1 MFTIF
6 TKLADWLTYSVFSL
20 PIETNLSTAVHFFI
34 EDITKIFTL
43 IIIMIYFIS
52 LLRASMNIDK
62 VRDLL
67 KGKSR
72 WYGYSVASIF
82 GAVTPFCS
90 CSSIPMFL
98 GFTAAGIPTGVT
110 LSFLITSPLLNEIA
124 IILLGSILGW
134 KFTAIYLII
143 GIGTG
148 ILGGFFFDLIR
159 ADKLLQPMAKQ
170 LQRSSFKSLNV
181 ESKEISPKLSFKER
195 HNFAKGEA
203 KNIFLKI
210 WKWVFLGIGVGAFL
224 HGFIPDNWIANNL
237 GNGAWWSVPA
247 AVIMGIPLY
256 SNASGMIPVLETLL
270 EKGLPVG
277 TGLALMLSTVGASF
291 PEFIMLKEVL
301 KPKLLVYLFGFFL
314 ISFTIIGWI
323 INIIF

>member
-6 TKLADWLTYSVFSL
+6 TKLADWITYSIIGLSA
-20 PIETNLSTAVHFFI
+20 ETNLGTSVHFFI
-34 EDITKIFTL
+34 EDITKIFAL
-43 IIIMIYFIS
+43 ILIMIYFIS
-52 LLRASMNIDK
+52 LLRASMNITR

-67 KGKSR
+67 QGKSR
-72 WYGYSVASIF
+72 WYGYGVASTF
-82 GAVTPFCS
+82 GAITPFCS

-134 KFTAIYLII
+134 EFTIIYLLI
-143 GIGTG
+143 GLSIG
-148 ILGGFFFDLIR
+148 ILGGFFFDLIG
-159 ADKLLQPMAKQ
+159 ADKLLQPMAEK
-170 LQRSSFKSLNV
+170 LQKSSMKN
-181 ESKEISPKLSFKER
+181 ISANAGAEVIKMSMKER
-195 HNFAKGEA
+195 HHFAKGEA
-203 KNIFLKI
+203 KNIFVKI
-210 WKWVFLGIGVGAFL
+210 WKWVVLGIGVGAFL
-224 HGFIPDNWIANNL
+224 HGYIPQNWISDNL
-237 GNGAWWSVPA
+237 GNGAWWSVPL

-291 PEFIMLKEVL
+291 PEFVMLKEVL
-301 KPKLLVYLFGFFL
+301 KPKLLLYLFIFFL
-314 ISFTIIGWI
+314 VSFTVIGWI
-323 INIIF
+323 MNLIF

>member
-6 TKLADWLTYSVFSL
+6 TKLADWLTYTVFALAEGS
-20 PIETNLSTAVHFFI
+20 NLSSSIHFFI

-43 IIIMIYFIS
+43 IIVMIYFIS

-62 VRDLL
+62 VRDSLQ
-67 KGKSR
+67 GRSR
-72 WYGYSVASIF
+72 WYGYTVASMF
-82 GAVTPFCS
+82 GAITPFCS
-90 CSSIPMFL
+90 CSSIPLFL

-134 KFTAIYLII
+134 KFTMVYLII

-159 ADKLLQPMAKQ
+159 ADKLLQPMAEQ
-170 LQRSSFKSLNV
+170 LQRSSFKSLNG
-181 ESKEISPKLSFKER
+181 ESKETAPKLSFKER
-195 HNFAKGEA
+195 HIFAKGEA
-203 KNIFLKI
+203 KSIFLKI
-210 WKWVFLGIGVGAFL
+210 YKWVLLGIGIGAIL
-224 HGFIPDNWIANNL
+224 HGYVPENWIADNL
-237 GNGAWWSVPA
+237 GNGSWWSVPA
-247 AVIMGIPLY
+247 AVLMGIPLY
-256 SNASGMIPVLETLL
+256 SNASGMIPVLESLL
-270 EKGLPVG
+270 SKGLPVG

-301 KPKLLVYLFGFFL
+301 KPKLLIYLFTFFL

>member
-1 MFTIF
+1 MLTIF
-6 TKLADWLTYSVFSL
+6 TTFADWITFSILNLTAG
-20 PIETNLSTAVHFFI
+20 TNIAESVHFFI
-34 EDITKIFTL
+34 EDISKIFTL
-43 IIIMIYFIS
+43 IVIMIYFIS

-62 VRDLL
+62 VRNSLQ
-67 KGKSR
+67 GKSR
-72 WYGYSVASIF
+72 WYGYTVASIF

-90 CSSIPMFL
+90 CSSIPLFL

-134 KFTAIYLII
+134 KFTVIYLLIGLTI
-143 GIGTG
+143 GI
-148 ILGGFFFDLIR
+148 IGGFFFDLIG
-159 ADKLLQPMAKQ
+159 ANKLLQPMAEN
-170 LQRSSFKSLNV
+170 LQGQNFKNITSSDNGS
-181 ESKEISPKLSFKER
+181 IKLSFKER

-210 WKWVFLGIGVGAFL
+210 WLWVVIGIGIGSLL
-224 HGFIPDNWIANNL
+224 HGFIPENWITDNL
-237 GNGAWWSVPA
+237 GDGSWWSVPL

-301 KPKLLVYLFGFFL
+301 KPKLLLYLFIFFL
-314 ISFTIIGWI
+314 VSFTVIGWI
-323 INIIF
+323 LNILF